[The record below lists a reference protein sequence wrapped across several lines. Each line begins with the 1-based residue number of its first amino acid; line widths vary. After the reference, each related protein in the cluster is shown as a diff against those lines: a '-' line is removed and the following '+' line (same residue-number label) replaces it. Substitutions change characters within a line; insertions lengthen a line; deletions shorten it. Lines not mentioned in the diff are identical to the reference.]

1 MSNNLVDPVKLT
13 QRLVQCKSVTPLEGG
28 ALQLLSDILV
38 QANFSCTRVDRNGI
52 PNLFAR
58 WGNEGPVFGF
68 NGHTD
73 TVPVGDLDAWSV
85 DPFGGEIKQ
94 EKLWGRGAA
103 DMKSGV
109 AAFVAA
115 AVSFVRESPPKGSLI
130 ITITG
135 DEEARAV
142 DGTIAIFDWMEAQ
155 NQKMDV
161 CIVGEPTCPEIMGEA
176 IKIGRRGSLSV
187 KITMLGVQ
195 GHSAYPERY
204 INPVEAMVHL
214 GYQLT
219 STKLDEG
226 TDNFQPS
233 NLALSSIET
242 GNETSNI
249 VPGRCTAL
257 LNIRFSDQHSSKSL
271 LKWIRDEVNSVASD
285 HKCEGKMEVLS
296 SAESFITPKGDFTDL
311 VANAVY
317 KTIGIQPELS
327 TSGGTSDAR
336 FIIHHCPVVEVG
348 LVGKTIHQVD
358 EHVEIQQIRDL
369 KSIYVQ
375 CFKDYFQ

>member
-1 MSNNLVDPVKLT
+1 MSNKLVDPVKLT
-13 QRLVQCKSVTPLEGG
+13 QKLVQCKSVTPEEGG
-28 ALQLLSDILV
+28 ALQILAEV
-38 QANFSCTRVDRNGI
+38 LTEAKFKCQRIDRNGI

-58 WGNEGPVFGF
+58 WGQKAPVFGF

-73 TVPVGDLDAWSV
+73 TVPVGDVEAWTV

-94 EKLWGRGAA
+94 NKLWGRGAA

-115 AVSFVRESPPKGSLI
+115 AINYVQETPPKGSLI

-135 DEEARAV
+135 DEEAKAV
-142 DGTIAIFDWMEAQ
+142 DGTKAIFEWMEAH

-176 IKIGRRGSLSV
+176 VKIGRRGSLSV
-187 KITMLGVQ
+187 KITLQGIQ

-204 INPVEAMVHL
+204 INPVEAMAHL
-214 GYQLT
+214 GHRLT
-219 STKLDEG
+219 SYVLDEG
-226 TDNFQPS
+226 TEDFQPS
-233 NLALSSIET
+233 NVALTSIDT
-242 GNETSNI
+242 GNQTSNM
-249 VPGRCTAL
+249 VPSNCTGL
-257 LNIRFSDQHSSKSL
+257 LNIRFCDKHTAKSL
-271 LKWIRDEVNSVASD
+271 LKWIETETDEVASD
-285 HKCEGKMEVLS
+285 HKCKPKLEVLS
-296 SAESFITPKGDFTDL
+296 SAESFVTPKGDFTDL
-311 VANAVY
+311 VAGSVC
-317 KTIGIQPELS
+317 KTLGIQPELT

-336 FIIHHCPVVEVG
+336 FITNHCPVVEVG

-358 EHVEIQQIRDL
+358 ECVEVQHIKDL

-375 CFKDYFQ
+375 CLKDFFR

>member
-1 MSNNLVDPVKLT
+1 MSNNLVDPIKLT
-13 QRLVQCKSVTPLEGG
+13 QKLVQCKSVTPLEGG
-28 ALQLLSDILV
+28 ALQILTEILE
-38 QANFSCTRVDRNGI
+38 QANFRCQRVDRNGI

-58 WGNEGPVFGF
+58 WGQDGPVFGF

-73 TVPVGDLDAWSV
+73 TVPAGDVDAWSV

-94 EKLWGRGAA
+94 DRLWGRGTA

-115 AVSFVRESPPKGSLI
+115 AVTLVRETPPKGSLI

-135 DEEARAV
+135 DEEAKAV
-142 DGTIAIFDWMEAQ
+142 DGTRAIFDWMETQ

-187 KITMLGVQ
+187 KIALQGVQ

-204 INPVEAMVHL
+204 INPVEAMAHL
-214 GYQLT
+214 GYRL
-219 STKLDEG
+219 SSRKLDEG
-226 TDNFQPS
+226 SDNFQPT
-233 NLALSSIET
+233 NLALASIDT
-242 GNETSNI
+242 GNNTSNI
-249 VPGRCTAL
+249 VPSNCTAL
-257 LNIRFSDQHSSKSL
+257 FNIRFSDQHTSKSL
-271 LKWIRDEVNSVASD
+271 LIWIQDEVNKVASEHNCKSKLD
-285 HKCEGKMEVLS
+285 VLS
-296 SAESFITPKGDFTDL
+296 SAESFITPKGEFTDL

-317 KTIGIQPELS
+317 QTLGIQPELS

-336 FIIHHCPVVEVG
+336 FITHHCPVVEVG

-358 EHVEIQQIRDL
+358 EHVEIQHIKDL
-369 KSIYVQ
+369 KSVYVQ
-375 CFKDYFQ
+375 CLRDFFR

>member
-1 MSNNLVDPVKLT
+1 MSCNLIDPVKLT
-13 QRLVQCKSVTPLEGG
+13 QQLVQCESVTPLEGG
-28 ALQLLSDILV
+28 ALELLSEILA
-38 QANFSCTRVDRNGI
+38 QAKFSCTRVDRNGI

-58 WGNEGPVFGF
+58 WGTEAPVFGF

-85 DPFGGEIKQ
+85 DPFGGDIKQ

-115 AVSFVRESPPKGSLI
+115 AVSFVQESPPKGSLI
-130 ITITG
+130 IAITG

-155 NQKMDV
+155 NHKMDV
-161 CIVGEPTCPEIMGEA
+161 CIVGEPTCPETMGEA

-187 KITMLGVQ
+187 KITLRGVQ

-204 INPVEAMVHL
+204 INPVEAMAHL
-214 GYQLT
+214 GYRLT
-219 STKLDEG
+219 SVSLDEG
-226 TDNFQPS
+226 TDDFQPT
-233 NLALSSIET
+233 NLALSSIEADNQT
-242 GNETSNI
+242 VNI
-249 VPGRCTAL
+249 IPSKCTAL
-257 LNIRFSDQHSSKSL
+257 FNIRFNDLHTSESL
-271 LKWIRDEVNSVASD
+271 LDWIRDEVSGACSE
-285 HKCEGKMEVLS
+285 HMCEGKLQVLS
-296 SAESFITPKGDFTDL
+296 VAESFITPKGDFTEL
-311 VANAVY
+311 VANAVC

-336 FIIHHCPVVEVG
+336 FITHHCPVVEVG

-369 KSIYVQ
+369 KSVYVQ
-375 CFKDYFQ
+375 CLKDYFD

>member
-1 MSNNLVDPVKLT
+1 MSNTLVDPVQLT
-13 QRLVQCKSVTPLEGG
+13 RRLVQCNSVTPLEGG
-28 ALQLLSDILV
+28 ALQILSEVLTK
-38 QANFSCTRVDRNGI
+38 AKFSCQRVDRNGI

-58 WGNEGPVFGF
+58 WGEASPVFGF

-73 TVPVGDLDAWSV
+73 TVPAGDTEAWSV
-85 DPFGGEIKQ
+85 DPFGGAIKQ
-94 EKLWGRGAA
+94 GKLWGRGAA

-115 AVSFVRESPPKGSLI
+115 AVTFVQETPPKGSLI

-135 DEEARAV
+135 DEEAKAV

-161 CIVGEPTCPEIMGEA
+161 CIVGEPTCPTKMGEA

-187 KITMLGVQ
+187 KIALHGVQ

-204 INPVEAMVHL
+204 INPVEAMAHL
-214 GYQLT
+214 GYRLT
-219 STKLDEG
+219 SRKLDVG
-226 TDNFQPS
+226 SDNFQPS
-233 NLALSSIET
+233 NLALAAIET
-242 GNETSNI
+242 GNKTSNI
-249 VPGRCTAL
+249 VPAKCSAL
-257 LNIRFSDQHSSKSL
+257 VNIRFSDQHSSRSL
-271 LKWIRDEVNSVASD
+271 LKWIQDEVNNIASE
-285 HKCEGKMEVLS
+285 HKCSSRMEVLS
-296 SAESFITPKGDFTDL
+296 SAESFITPKGTFTDL

-317 KTIGIQPELS
+317 KTLRIQPEMT

-336 FIIHHCPVVEVG
+336 FITHHCPVVEVG

-358 EHVEIQQIRDL
+358 EHVEIQHIKDL

-375 CFKDYFQ
+375 CLRDYFK